1 MHAGTANATKWV
13 VHLQGGG
20 WCSDS
25 AGCAG
30 RTKKY
35 LGTSLTSVTHY
46 TNVTEFADCK
56 CDNKGCGALML
67 NDPTVNEFTHDWNAV
82 FVRCTLLHH
91 WPARRSPA
99 CPAANSTCMACGT
112 GTRTHHGADTPHC
125 AHPTDCDGMSF
136 AGNMSDPLT
145 TPTGQKLWFRGLEI
159 LRATF
164 DSLASTAALG
174 DATDVILNGASAGG
188 LATYLHADRMA
199 GYVRAANAAASHPPA
214 RIVALPDSGFW
225 PDDPLKRF
233 AGIFRGWFALQGN
246 VTDGLPVRCK
256 WARSNVTR
264 CLFPQY
270 WADEIETRLFPLQSL
285 YDPLQNFVNN
295 SSPDAHGDWLLDK
308 LNQTVLQT
316 RRPDG
321 TRNGGYI
328 YSCARHC
335 GGELLSVNGFTAVTA
350 LETLLGG
357 GQSLFLDHAPFPCKS
372 CCNDSPYPPALT
384 L

>member
-1 MHAGTANATKWV
+1 
-13 VHLQGGG
+13 
-20 WCSDS
+20 
-25 AGCAG
+25 
-30 RTKKY
+30 
-35 LGTSLTSVTHY
+35 
-46 TNVTEFADCK
+46 
-56 CDNKGCGALML
+56 
-67 NDPTVNEFTHDWNAV
+67 
-82 FVRCTLLHH
+82 
-91 WPARRSPA
+91 
-99 CPAANSTCMACGT
+99 
-112 GTRTHHGADTPHC
+112 
-125 AHPTDCDGMSF
+125 
-136 AGNMSDPLT
+136 MSDPLT

-199 GYVRAANAAASHPPA
+199 GYVRAANAAARHPPA

-295 SSPDAHGDWLLDK
+295 SSPDAHGDWLLDN